1 MLTRLQLGVFGFLG
15 TEEVKRN
22 GQLNAGLLD
31 MELALQWV
39 QSYIH
44 LFGGNPRK
52 VTIAGES
59 AGGGAVMLMSLLR
72 GGRLGD
78 SLFDQV
84 RIRVVQ
90 SPKQRDNLKANVYLG
105 HCFKSLLAKTV

>member
-1 MLTRLQLGVFGFLG
+1 MILTLLQLGVFGFLS

-31 MELALQWV
+31 MELSLQWV
-39 QSYIH
+39 QNYIH

-78 SLFDQV
+78 SLFQQV
-84 RIRVVQ
+84 REKQ
-90 SPKQRDNLKANVYLG
+90 SDAVR
-105 HCFKSLLAKTV
+105 T